1 MAILRKKG
9 TLGSQWQSL
18 INSPAELKKRD
29 VSQIP
34 KLRKNMSPTMEA
46 MVLLVQS
53 MKGVTKKTRVVN
65 SVGKVTQR
73 ELCVTN
79 DAEA

>member
-1 MAILRKKG
+1 MSPKKESMKREMKNLEESKWLKAGRVTMA
-9 TLGSQWQSL
+9 
-18 INSPAELKKRD
+18 AELKKRD

-34 KLRKNMSPTMEA
+34 KLRKNMSQTMEA

-65 SVGKVTQR
+65 SVKVTQ
-73 ELCVTN
+73 T
-79 DAEA
+79 

>member
-1 MAILRKKG
+1 MA
-9 TLGSQWQSL
+9 
-18 INSPAELKKRD
+18 AELKKRD

-46 MVLLVQS
+46 MLLLVQS